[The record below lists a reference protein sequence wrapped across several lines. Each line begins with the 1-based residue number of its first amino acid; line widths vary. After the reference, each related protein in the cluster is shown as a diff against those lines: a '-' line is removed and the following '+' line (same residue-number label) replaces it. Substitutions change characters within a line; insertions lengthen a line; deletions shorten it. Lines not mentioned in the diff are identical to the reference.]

1 MKRINMLLA
10 GLAIASICIVVLNVV
25 GVPSRI
31 TDEDQ
36 QRRDKV
42 SLRLEK
48 IHAEEVAAAEESGAE
63 KESAPQDSETAAEKP
78 EEKKEDAMWPET
90 APDTFKVKFE
100 CTNGEFTV
108 ECTKDWAPLGVE
120 RFYQLVR
127 EGFFDDAGFFRVV
140 PNFVVQFGLAS
151 DPQVTAKWR
160 TKTLKDDPVKQTNA
174 PGTLTF
180 ATSGPNSRTTQLFI
194 NLANNARLDGMGFS
208 PFGKVI
214 EGMDVVQKI
223 NSEYGERPQQGMI
236 TREGSS
242 YLRKNF
248 PNLDYITKATLVK

>member
-1 MKRINMLLA
+1 MLLA
-10 GLAIASICIVVLNVV
+10 GLAIASVCIIVLNVV

-48 IHAEEVAAAEESGAE
+48 IHAEEIAVAEESGAAATE
-63 KESAPQDSETAAEKP
+63 AAPQDSETAAEKP
-78 EEKKEDAMWPET
+78 EEKKEDTMWPET

-108 ECTKDWAPLGVE
+108 ECTKKWAPLGVE

-127 EGFFDDAGFFRVV
+127 EGFFDNAGFFRVV
-140 PNFVVQFGLAS
+140 PNFVVQFGLAA

-160 TKTLKDDPVKQTNA
+160 TKTLKDDPVVQTNA

-236 TREGSS
+236 TAEGSA
-242 YLRKNF
+242 YLKKNF